1 MLSRFLNPKNDLTF
15 KRLFGSEKNK
25 DILIHFLNDIFARTT
40 NPIEEV
46 EFIKPILDPEI
57 KELRVSIVDVLCKD
71 LEGNTFIVEMQCDVD
86 TAFIKRA
93 QYYASRVYTSQ
104 RGKGD
109 AYNDLKSVT
118 FLAILDGALFPDKKE
133 YLSHHIILDKNSY
146 EHDLKDF
153 SFSFLELGKF
163 KKKPKELITILEK
176 WVYFLKN
183 ASKTSNEELPLIVGS
198 DLIIEKAFE
207 ALDEYGYTKEEM
219 MYYDQLE
226 RNEDV
231 YKTLLSDYKAAGLKE
246 GEKAK
251 AIEIAKN
258 LKKLGMGTLEIQQA
272 TGLSTNEL
280 LKNI

>member
-1 MLSRFLNPKNDLTF
+1 MR
-15 KRLFGSEKNK
+15 
-25 DILIHFLNDIFARTT
+25 
-40 NPIEEV
+40 
-46 EFIKPILDPEI
+46 
-57 KELRVSIVDVLCKD
+57 
-71 LEGNTFIVEMQCDVD
+71 
-86 TAFIKRA
+86 
-93 QYYASRVYTSQ
+93 
-104 RGKGD
+104 
-109 AYNDLKSVT
+109 
-118 FLAILDGALFPDKKE
+118 
-133 YLSHHIILDKNSY
+133 
-146 EHDLKDF
+146 
-153 SFSFLELGKF
+153 
-163 KKKPKELITILEK
+163 
-176 WVYFLKN
+176 
-183 ASKTSNEELPLIVGS
+183 S